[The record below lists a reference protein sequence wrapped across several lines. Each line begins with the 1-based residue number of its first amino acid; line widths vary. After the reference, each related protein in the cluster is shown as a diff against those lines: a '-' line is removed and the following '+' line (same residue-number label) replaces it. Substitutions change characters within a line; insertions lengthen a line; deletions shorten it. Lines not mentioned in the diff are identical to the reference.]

1 MFIFI
6 DESGTFLHSPERD
19 SWCVVAAYVIPEHIR
34 RRVDALMFHV
44 RRIGNNGAE
53 TKLKHLTEE
62 QYVWF
67 LSELNKLGGVAFV
80 VAVDV
85 GLHSS
90 SEIERHRNGQADK
103 VIEHREKMI
112 HEAARQGLTDLSNQV
127 RSLPVQLYTQL
138 SCQLQLF
145 HKILTAATL
154 YFVQRHPPALG
165 HFRWR
170 LDQKARVP
178 TVYEDTFSKVLPVI
192 LQTMSLEEPMI
203 MLEGENYSHF
213 ERFNYP
219 KGEAPTYLQDQYGIE
234 ARGGA
239 VTNIGQ
245 IVKTDFELVDSARCA
260 GVQVAD
266 LLSSGFRRLLR
277 GGFSDPETVARLL
290 GGSLVQEVRSQ
301 VPVILVSLDKTA
313 EVSSR
318 VTHLLRIVSVSARPM
333 LSH

>member
-1 MFIFI
+1 M
-6 DESGTFLHSPERD
+6 LN
-19 SWCVVAAYVIPEHIR
+19 
-34 RRVDALMFHV
+34 V

-53 TKLKHLTEE
+53 TKLKHLTEK
-62 QYVWF
+62 QYVLF

-85 GLHSS
+85 ALHSPS
-90 SEIERHRNGQADK
+90 GVERHRNGQADK
-103 VIEHREKMI
+103 IIEHREKMI
-112 HEAARQGLTDLSNQV
+112 HEAARQGLTDLSNQI
-127 RSLPVQLYTQL
+127 RSLPPQLYTQL

-145 HKILTAATL
+145 HKILTVATL

-178 TVYEDTFSKVLPVI
+178 TAYEDAFRKILPAI

-203 MLEGENYSHF
+203 MLEGENYSYF
-213 ERFNYP
+213 KRFNYP
-219 KGEAPTYLQDQYGIE
+219 KGEEPTYLQDQYGIE
-234 ARGGA
+234 IRGGD

-245 IVKTDFELVDSARCA
+245 VVRANFKLVDSAGCA

-290 GGSLVQEVRSQ
+290 GGNMVQEVRNQ
-301 VPVILVSLDKTA
+301 VPVMLVSLDKTT
-313 EVSSR
+313 EVSSG
-318 VTHLLRIVSVSARPM
+318 VAHILRIISASTRPM
-333 LSH
+333 LAH